1 MVRSL
6 FACLSILVVAGAAIA
21 DEGSHAARNSSVVS
35 ERMLQRDWLRQAE
48 LRYAPGDGK
57 GVTCEDDAIG
67 AVNGVI
73 DGTWGFHTENQLNPW
88 WTLDL
93 GETVSIGRIRLYN
106 RCDATGER
114 NRFLIA
120 SIGSNATRNPGSNA
134 TGNSATDGLQWEKV
148 WQNDGTMFYG
158 ATDGKPLEIRFDEK
172 PVVGRYL
179 RLSLEGTSYL
189 HLDEVQVFPA
199 GEQYAPPDSDE
210 NIALGKNATQSSTSQ
225 WSKKHKRPGD
235 ETQVT
240 LISENVL
247 RKVWESGKR
256 LAGDLRHKGVDVS
269 QAEAVFEQVKNGPFD
284 EATYFKLRSTIRELA
299 LNNPLLDFDA
309 ILFAKHAPATFPH
322 MSDQCY
328 CFWQRGGGAICL
340 LQNIKSGK
348 PELVDLTAD
357 WKDGTY
363 FRPDVSF
370 DGKKVLFAWSQFDP
384 KLADLPDKT
393 DKNAIRE
400 ESFFHLF
407 EMEIAT
413 GKTRQ
418 LTFGKYDDFDGRY
431 LPNGDI
437 AFLST
442 RKGTAL
448 QTGVLDVSLMRES
461 NFPDSYVRCGG
472 DCFRPVPVFTLHSID
487 ADGKTMRQISAFEN
501 FEWTPAVMNDG
512 RIAYTRWDYIDRFNG
527 DFFSLWA
534 TNPDGTR
541 TSLLYGNYT
550 VRPQVPIESRA
561 IPDSNKMIFVASAH
575 HSNFGGSLVLFD
587 RSKGTEFDA
596 PIERLTPEVRFPET
610 EGWPAHYYA
619 NPWPLSEDYYLVS
632 WSHNQLPPHCRV
644 SNEEENPSNN
654 FGIYYYDRFGNLE
667 LLYRDETISSMN
679 PIPIKSRPVP
689 PMIPSDIE
697 WDGPQ
702 EGEFLVQDIYEGLR
716 EYGYTSEN
724 GSVRRLR
731 IVATVP
737 KVQPHMN
744 TPVLGV
750 SAEDTG
756 KFVLGTVPVE
766 ADGSAYFRVPSGMP
780 YFFQA
785 LDENGVAIQTMRSLA
800 YVMPNEK
807 ATCIG
812 CHENRESSPPSG
824 TVALAALREPS
835 RIQPDPSGSWPL
847 KFSELVQP
855 VLNDRCVACHAPE
868 SSEPFASKLDLTPDR
883 AYHSL
888 LTFGNNDL
896 KNQAFERD
904 QSIPGQATAMKSRL
918 ITLLRNP
925 AEIEAHRN
933 FRLTDEERYRF
944 AVWMDTY
951 AHVIG
956 SFSKE
961 QEREVDDFRFKV
973 SYLLE
978 TLR

>member
-1 MVRSL
+1 MLRS
-6 FACLSILVVAGAAIA
+6 FFVCLSMIMTTGAVVA
-21 DEGSHAARNSSVVS
+21 DEGSNAPRSSSVGF
-35 ERMLQRDWLRQAE
+35 EQQLQRDWLRQAE
-48 LRYAPGDGK
+48 LRYAPGSG
-57 GVTCEDDAIG
+57 GGATCEDDAVG

-73 DGTWGFHTENQLNPW
+73 DGTWGFHTENELNPW
-88 WTLDL
+88 WVVDL
-93 GETVSIGRIRLYN
+93 GNTVSLGRIRLFN

-114 NRFLIA
+114 NRFLIV
-120 SIGSNATRNPGSNA
+120 SIGSNA
-134 TGNSATDGLQWEKV
+134 TGNSAADGQTWEKV

-158 ATDGKPLEIRFDEK
+158 ATDSKPLEIRFDDK
-172 PVVGRYL
+172 PVTARFL

-189 HLDEVQVFPA
+189 HLDEVQVFPV
-199 GEQYAPPDSDE
+199 GSDE

-225 WSKKHKRPGD
+225 WSKKHPRPGS
-235 ETQVT
+235 EIQTNP
-240 LISENVL
+240 ISENVFRTVL
-247 RKVWESGKR
+247 ESGR
-256 LAGDLRHKGVDVS
+256 QLADDLRHKGIDVS
-269 QAEAVFEQVKNGPFD
+269 EAEAVFEQVKNGPFD
-284 EATYFKLRSTIRELA
+284 EATYFQLRGAIRQLA
-299 LNNPLLDFDA
+299 LSNPLIDFDA
-309 ILFAKHAPATFPH
+309 VLFAKHAPSTFPH

-328 CFWQRGGGAICL
+328 CYWQRGGGAICVVK
-340 LQNIKSGK
+340 NIKSGH
-348 PELVDLTAD
+348 PELVNLTD
-357 WKDGTY
+357 GWQNGTY
-363 FRPDVSF
+363 FRPDVSY
-370 DGKKVLFAWSQFDP
+370 DGTKVLFAYSQFDP
-384 KLADLPDKT
+384 KLSDISNKV
-393 DKNAIRE
+393 DKNAINE
-400 ESFFHLF
+400 ESYFHLF
-407 EMEIAT
+407 EMEIAKGSSLCDPQP

-431 LPNGDI
+431 LPDGDI

-442 RKGTAL
+442 RKGTTL
-448 QTGVLDVSLMRES
+448 QTGTLNVSLMREN

-472 DCFRPVPVFTLHSID
+472 DNFRPVPVFTLHSIN
-487 ADGKTMRQISAFEN
+487 ADGGTMRQISAFEN

-527 DFFSLWA
+527 PFFSLWS

-541 TSLLYGNYT
+541 ASLLYGNYT
-550 VRPQVPIESRA
+550 DKPQVPIESQA
-561 IPDSNKMIFVASAH
+561 IPGSNKMIFVAAAH

-587 RSKGTEFDA
+587 RSKGTERDT
-596 PIERLTPEVRFPET
+596 PIERLTPEVQFPET
-610 EGWPAHYYA
+610 EGWPTHYYA

-632 WSHNQLPPHCRV
+632 WSDKKLPPHCRV
-644 SNEEENPSNN
+644 STEEENPSNN
-654 FGIYYYDRFGNLE
+654 FGIYYFDRFGNLE

-679 PIPIKSRPVP
+679 PIPLRSRPVP

-702 EGEFLVQDIYEGLR
+702 EGEFLVQDIYQGLR
-716 EYGYTSEN
+716 EYGFTPEKQ
-724 GSVRRLR
+724 SVRNLR
-731 IVATVP
+731 IVGVIP

-766 ADGSAYFRVPSGMP
+766 TDGSAYFRVPSGMP

-785 LDENGVAIQTMRSLA
+785 LDENGIAIQTMRSLA

-847 KFSELVQP
+847 KFSDLVLP
-855 VLNDRCVACHAPE
+855 VLNDRCVSCHAPE
-868 SSEPFASKLDLTPDR
+868 SSGQFASKLDLTPNR
-883 AYHSL
+883 AYQSL
-888 LTFGNNDL
+888 LTFSNNDL

-904 QSIPGQATAMKSRL
+904 QSIPGQATAMNSRL
-918 ITLLRNP
+918 MKLLTELSVGVPTP

-933 FRLTDEERYRF
+933 FNLTEEERYRF

-956 SFSKE
+956 SFSKD
-961 QEREVDDFRFKV
+961 QEREVDDFRITV
-973 SYLLE
+973 SHLLE
-978 TLR
+978 P